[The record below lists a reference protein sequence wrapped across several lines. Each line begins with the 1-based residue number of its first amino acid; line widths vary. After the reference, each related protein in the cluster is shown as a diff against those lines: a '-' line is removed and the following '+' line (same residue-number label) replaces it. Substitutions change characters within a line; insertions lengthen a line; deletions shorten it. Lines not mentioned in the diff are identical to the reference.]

1 MESKSNRELLANDG
15 IKSLLYEDAFSKII
29 VKVNQ
34 MADSNLILN
43 RIFSRN
49 LLRALLCQKNDAK
62 RVYRAVLNKYL
73 DSFENKTNKELIEEI
88 YQTLEKKYRNEYF
101 YKNVLLEQ
109 LVFKFHHPET
119 TIALTE
125 IPVSKSI
132 ADFILINGKA
142 TVYEIKTDLDNFDR
156 LDSQLINYYKAFD
169 NVCVVV
175 SESNLPLIKKKLLNK
190 KIGIC
195 YISKQGDLES
205 YRKPKSHKKQLD
217 LEIMFKILRKYEYEG
232 IISKYYVLPNVS
244 QFKYY
249 KACKRLFRKIPLNRV
264 YKDFKDQLKQRNQT
278 DIDLMSSLPKALT
291 SVVYFSGFK
300 TKEFSILRKFLE
312 KKYGG

>member
-1 MESKSNRELLANDG
+1 
-15 IKSLLYEDAFSKII
+15 
-29 VKVNQ
+29 

-49 LLRALLCQKNDAK
+49 LLKALLSQKSDAQK
-62 RVYRAVLNKYL
+62 VYRAVLTKYL
-73 DSFENKTNKELIEEI
+73 PTFDNKTNKELIEEI
-88 YQTLEKKYRNEYF
+88 YQTLKKTYRNEYF

-109 LVFKFHHPET
+109 LVFKFHNPKT
-119 TIALTE
+119 TTALTE

-156 LDSQLINYYKAFD
+156 LDSQLTNYYKAFD

-175 SESNLPLIKKKLLNK
+175 SENNLPLIEKKLANR

-195 YISKQGDLES
+195 YISKRGALKLH
-205 YRKPKSHKKQLD
+205 RIPKPYKEQLD
-217 LEIMFKILRKYEYEG
+217 IEIMFKILRKYEYEN
-232 IISKYYVLPNVS
+232 IISKYYALPKVS

-249 KACKRLFRKIPLNRV
+249 KACKRLFRKIPLELV
-264 YKDFKDQLKQRNQT
+264 YKDFKKQLKQRNQV
-278 DIDLMSSLPKALT
+278 DIDLISTLPKALI
-291 SVVYFSGFK
+291 SVAYFARFR
-300 TKEFSILRKFLE
+300 TKDFLILKRFLE

>member
-1 MESKSNRELLANDG
+1 
-15 IKSLLYEDAFSKII
+15 
-29 VKVNQ
+29 

-49 LLRALLCQKNDAK
+49 LLKALLSQKSDAK
-62 RVYRAVLNKYL
+62 RVYRAVLTKYL
-73 DSFENKTNKELIEEI
+73 ASFDNKTNKELIEEI
-88 YQTLEKKYRNEYF
+88 YQTLKKTYRNEYF

-109 LVFKFHHPET
+109 LVFKFHNPKT
-119 TIALTE
+119 TTALTE

-156 LDSQLINYYKAFD
+156 LDSQLANYYKAFD

-175 SESNLPLIKKKLLNK
+175 SENNLSLIEKKLANK

-195 YISKQGDLES
+195 YISKRGALKL
-205 YRKPKSHKKQLD
+205 YRIPKPYKEQLD
-217 LEIMFKILRKYEYEG
+217 IEIMFKILRKYEYED
-232 IISKYYVLPNVS
+232 IISKYYALPKVS

-249 KACKRLFRKIPLNRV
+249 KACKRLFRKIPLERV
-264 YKDFKDQLKQRNQT
+264 YKDFKEQLKQRNQV
-278 DIDLMSSLPKALT
+278 DIDLISTLPKALI
-291 SVVYFSGFK
+291 SVAYFAGFR
-300 TKEFSILRKFLE
+300 TKDFLTLKKFLG